1 VSRLAAARGAVT
13 VVALAVAAVAIFL
26 APRWDQVGD
35 IKGAQM
41 GVYFIAIL
49 GLNIVTGYTGQIS
62 LGHSA
67 FMAVGGYTTAIL
79 VSEHGVRDLWT
90 IPLAGLVAGAAGF
103 LVGLPAL
110 RLTGLYLA
118 LATFG
123 LALAMPDL
131 LRWDK
136 LDAVTKSGKEIQLF
150 GNPHLTGKG
159 FEDVHILGHAVTFN
173 RAMHYLTW
181 SVAFVLLVVAWL
193 LLRGGPGRAFRAV
206 RDSEVAAAS
215 SGVNVALYKTLA
227 FAIGAAYA
235 GIAGSLLVI
244 AVAFADPQAFPAS
257 LSLTLLVGAVVAG
270 LGSLWGALIGAAFV
284 QFLPEIATAVLG
296 DVGLPDRI
304 AKAQGVPDTVYGA
317 VLILIVLVLPSGA
330 AGGFKRALTPL
341 TSRLYTRS

>member
-1 VSRLAAARGAVT
+1 VT
-13 VVALAVAAVAIFL
+13 AIALAVAVVAVFL
-26 APRWDQVGD
+26 APRWDKVGD

-90 IPLAGLVAGAAGF
+90 IPLAGLVAGIAGF
-103 LVGLPAL
+103 IVGLPAL
-110 RLTGLYLA
+110 RLSGLYLA

-123 LALAMPDL
+123 LAVAMPDL

-150 GNPHLTGKG
+150 NNPNLTGKG
-159 FEDVHILGHAVTFN
+159 FEDVDILGHTVTFN

-181 SVAFVLLVVAWL
+181 AVAFVLLVVAWL
-193 LLRGGPGRAFRAV
+193 LLRGSPGRAFRAV
-206 RDSEVAAAS
+206 RDSEVAALS

-227 FAIGAAYA
+227 FAISAAYA

-244 AVAFADPQAFPAS
+244 AVAFADPQAFPAT
-257 LSLTLLVGAVVAG
+257 LSLTLLVGVVVAG
-270 LGSLWGALIGAAFV
+270 LGSLWGALAGAAFI
-284 QFLPEIATAVLG
+284 QFLPDAAVH
-296 DVGLPDRI
+296 VS
-304 AKAQGVPDTVYGA
+304 KAQGVPDTVYGA
-317 VLILIVLVLPSGA
+317 ALILIVLILPTGV
-330 AGGFKRALTPL
+330 AGGLRRVVSPL
-341 TSRLYTRS
+341 TTRLYTRS

>member
-1 VSRLAAARGAVT
+1 VSRLAAVRAAVT
-13 VVALAVAAVAIFL
+13 VAALAAAVVAIFL
-26 APRWDQVGD
+26 APRWHQVGD

-79 VSEHGVRDLWT
+79 VTEHGVRDLWT
-90 IPLAGLVAGAAGF
+90 IPIAGLVAGVAGF

-123 LALAMPDL
+123 LAVAMPDL

-136 LDAVTKSGKEIQLF
+136 LDAVTKSGKAIQLF
-150 GNPHLTGKG
+150 GSPHLTGKG
-159 FEDVHILGHAVTFN
+159 FEDVDLFGHSVAFT

-181 SVAFVLLVVAWL
+181 AVAFVLLVVAWV
-193 LLRGGPGRAFRAV
+193 LLRGAPGRAFRAV

-235 GIAGSLLVI
+235 GIAGSLLVL

-270 LGSLWGALIGAAFV
+270 LGSLWGALVGAAFV
-284 QFLPEIATAVLG
+284 QFLPEVAVH
-296 DVGLPDRI
+296 VS
-304 AKAQGVPDTVYGA
+304 KAQGVPDTVYGA

-330 AGGFKRALTPL
+330 AGGLRRALTPL
-341 TSRLYTRS
+341 TSRLYTRP

>member
-1 VSRLAAARGAVT
+1 VSRLVAARAAVT
-13 VVALAVAAVAIFL
+13 AIALAVAIVAVFL
-26 APRWDQVGD
+26 APRWDRVGD

-90 IPLAGLVAGAAGF
+90 IPLAGLVAGIAGF
-103 LVGLPAL
+103 VVGLPAL
-110 RLTGLYLA
+110 RLSGLYLA

-123 LALAMPDL
+123 LAVAMPDL

-150 GNPHLTGKG
+150 NNPNLTGKG
-159 FEDVHILGHAVTFN
+159 FEDVDIFGHTVTFN

-181 SVAFVLLVVAWL
+181 AVALVLLVVAWL
-193 LLRGGPGRAFRAV
+193 LLRGAPGRAFRAV
-206 RDSEVAAAS
+206 RDSEVAAMS

-227 FAIGAAYA
+227 FAISAAYA

-244 AVAFADPQAFPAS
+244 AVAFADPQAFPAT
-257 LSLTLLVGAVVAG
+257 LSLTLLVGVVVAG
-270 LGSLWGALIGAAFV
+270 LGSLWGALAGAAFI
-284 QFLPEIATAVLG
+284 QFLPDAAVH
-296 DVGLPDRI
+296 VS
-304 AKAQGVPDTVYGA
+304 KAQGVPDTVYGA
-317 VLILIVLVLPSGA
+317 ALILIVLILPTGV
-330 AGGFKRALTPL
+330 AGGLRRVVSPL
-341 TSRLYTRS
+341 TTRLYTRS